1 MNAEKNPKMFQ
12 ATYGSAH
19 VTDSKLEKITTNS
32 VEIRWE
38 QHCYSLGV
46 ALKVNEGVCSISLYL
61 GRRLPGYT
69 VAWTV
74 LYTRGYPKLA
84 SNFTTQ
90 LILSINASSLSDFTN
105 NKIIFQMFTEWLN
118 VWLHLILL
126 SQLIFSNNNT
136 YFTIYMRFIVC
147 IKVKRCYWWTVT
159 L

>member
-1 MNAEKNPKMFQ
+1 MKECVAFRCIWDADSQ
-12 ATYGSAH
+12 AILS
-19 VTDSKLEKITTNS
+19 LE
-32 VEIRWE
+32 
-38 QHCYSLGV
+38 
-46 ALKVNEGVCSISLYL
+46 
-61 GRRLPGYT
+61 
-69 VAWTV
+69 

-90 LILSINASSLSDFTN
+90 LILSINASSRSDFTN

-147 IKVKRCYWWTVT
+147 IKVKRCY
-159 L
+159 